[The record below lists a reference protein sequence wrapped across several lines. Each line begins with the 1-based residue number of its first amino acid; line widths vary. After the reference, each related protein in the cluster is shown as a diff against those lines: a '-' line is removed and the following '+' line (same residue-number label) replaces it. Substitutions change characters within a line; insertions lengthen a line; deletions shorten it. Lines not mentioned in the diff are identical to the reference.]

1 MGYKNGNMKKTFSK
15 LFHSLPIPWQIRFR
29 KKVSLMY
36 DEAGYGDTLMVGAV
50 AREIKNKYGNVHITV
65 NRTKGELLKNN
76 PYIDSTGERYNGID
90 LNYHYETES
99 NSSTSSLNRNLIEV
113 MCKKTGIRNPSHSVD
128 IFLTEDENDYAQ
140 KQIENFK
147 SPVITIHTTSDS
159 FDNGRKLWPVEYWEE
174 LISMLKKKN
183 CSVIQLGGSGEQYIK
198 GTVDLT
204 GKQDIRHS
212 MAIIK
217 AASLHIGIV
226 SSLMHG
232 AAATGTEA
240 IILFGGF
247 ERYFLHGY
255 KNVHPIESHIPCS
268 PCIEAH
274 TNIEKCPLNN
284 QCMREITPEIVFNK
298 VAEILEWELK

>member
-1 MGYKNGNMKKTFSK
+1 MKKMLSK
-15 LFHSLPIPWQIRFR
+15 LFHSLSVPWQIRLR

-36 DEAGYGDTLMVGAV
+36 DDAGYGDTLMVGAV
-50 AREIKNKYGNVHITV
+50 AREIKRKYGNVHVTV
-65 NRTKGELLKNN
+65 NRVKEDLLTNN
-76 PYIDSTGERYNGID
+76 PYINTTGQRYDGID
-90 LNYHYETES
+90 LSYHYTA
-99 NSSTSSLNRNLIEV
+99 NNHTTPNPFTKNLIEV

-128 IFLTEDENDYAQ
+128 IFLTEDENNYAQ

-159 FDNGRKLWPVEYWEE
+159 LDNGRKLWPIEYWEE
-174 LISMLKKKN
+174 LIGMLKKKN

-204 GKQDIRHS
+204 GKQDIRRS
-212 MAIIK
+212 IALIK
-217 AASLHIGIV
+217 AANLHIGIV

-247 ERYFLHGY
+247 ERYSLHGY
-255 KNVHPIESHIPCS
+255 KNIHPIESHIECS
-268 PCIEAH
+268 PCIQAH
-274 TNIEKCPLNN
+274 TKIEKCPINN

-298 VAEILEWELK
+298 TAEVLNWK